1 MESLLNVDRS
11 EPIEVLHVDDEPAF
25 GDLVTQYL
33 ERIDPSLA
41 VTTYTSVA
49 DAREYLDDNRVDCLV
64 SDYEMD
70 ETDGVEFLREI
81 RDSYPNLLFI
91 LFTGQGSEAVA
102 SEAISAGV
110 TDYFQ
115 KDGNRE
121 VYELLANRIDQAV
134 GHTESDRYAA
144 VARDQLQSVFA
155 QIDGFYAVDDAWTV
169 TYWNEQMADR
179 TGKEPA

>member
-1 MESLLNVDRS
+1 MESLLNVDQS

-49 DAREYLDDNRVDCLV
+49 DAREYLDDNRVDCLI

-81 RDSYPNLLFI
+81 RDSYPNLPFI
-91 LFTGQGSEAVA
+91 LFTG
-102 SEAISAGV
+102 
-110 TDYFQ
+110 
-115 KDGNRE
+115 
-121 VYELLANRIDQAV
+121 
-134 GHTESDRYAA
+134 
-144 VARDQLQSVFA
+144 
-155 QIDGFYAVDDAWTV
+155 
-169 TYWNEQMADR
+169 
-179 TGKEPA
+179 